1 MGEREG
7 RGQSDLTA
15 ALKISL
21 DISFFRQDLFLPLLF
36 SWKQTVKKRTKRD
49 KRKTCSIQKPKRD
62 IRQEEEIT
70 NRGGEED
77 SKTEKKKKSFL
88 SLSSFF
94 FLSPLARSFIPP
106 LPQPPCFFSSFRLPY
121 PNRFLSLL
129 VDPLGH
135 GGGVLGQALGEPQRD
150 LALGGLDGV
159 GAVDDVAADAVFEFF

>member
-77 SKTEKKKKSFL
+77 SKTEKKKKVFSRSRPSFSCHRSPAL
-88 SLSSFF
+88 SYLHSLNLHAFF
-94 FLSPLARSFIPP
+94 PLFDSRIRIGFYLYS
-106 LPQPPCFFSSFRLPY
+106 
-121 PNRFLSLL
+121 
-129 VDPLGH
+129 
-135 GGGVLGQALGEPQRD
+135 
-150 LALGGLDGV
+150 
-159 GAVDDVAADAVFEFF
+159 